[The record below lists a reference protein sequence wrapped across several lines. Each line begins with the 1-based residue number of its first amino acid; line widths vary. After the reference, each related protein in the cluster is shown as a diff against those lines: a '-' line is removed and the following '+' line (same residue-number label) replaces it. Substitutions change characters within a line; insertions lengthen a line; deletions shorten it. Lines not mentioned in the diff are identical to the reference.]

1 MELFK
6 GTRLFISNLVLK
18 QRRRKIRRQ
27 KKFNN
32 LRNSHKIG
40 IIWDG
45 SKTDDFEALTAFFQ
59 EMQER
64 KIQVDIVCYYPRKVL
79 PDKYTAIRYLTC
91 IKSTD
96 LNYLFIPKTDDIE
109 EFINTPYEILID
121 MNENNLFPVKFISVL
136 SRAEFKVGI
145 DSSPYRNEL
154 DMTISIEKNYNA
166 RYYLEQ
172 VKHYLE
178 MINTST

>member
-1 MELFK
+1 MELFR
-6 GTRLFISNLVLK
+6 GTRLFIGNLVLK
-18 QRRRKIRRQ
+18 QRRRKTRRQ

-32 LRNSHKIG
+32 LRNAHKIG
-40 IIWDG
+40 IVWDG
-45 SKTDDFEALTAFFQ
+45 SRTEDFEALTAFYQ

-64 KIQVDIVCYYPRKVL
+64 NIQVDIICYYPRKVL

-91 IKSTD
+91 IKRTD
-96 LNYLFIPKTDDIE
+96 LNYFFIPQSDDID

-121 MNENNLFPVKFISVL
+121 INENNLFPVRFISVL

-145 DSSPYRNEL
+145 ESSSYRNEL
-154 DMTISIEKNYNA
+154 DMTINIDKQYDAS
-166 RYYLEQ
+166 YYLEQ
-172 VKHYLE
+172 VRYYLE

>member
-6 GTRLFISNLVLK
+6 GTRLFIGRLALK
-18 QRRRKIRRQ
+18 QRRRKIRRY

-32 LRNSHKIG
+32 LRNAHKIG
-40 IIWDG
+40 IVWDG
-45 SKTDDFEALTAFFQ
+45 SNTEDFEALTAFFQ

-64 KIQVDIVCYYPRKVL
+64 NIQVDIVCYYPRKIL

-91 IKSTD
+91 IKRTD

-121 MNENNLFPVKFISVL
+121 MNENNLFPVRFISVL

-145 DSSPYRNEL
+145 ESSSYRNEL
-154 DMTISIEKNYNA
+154 DMTININNKYDA

-172 VKHYLE
+172 VKYYLE